1 MNEKDMAELLAEL
14 REAVAGS
21 DGLSDDDRARLE
33 VLANKI
39 EDEADESLLESV
51 DDAVTRFGVEH
62 GTVAR
67 VVNRIANAL
76 SAGGI

>member
-1 MNEKDMAELLAEL
+1 MNEKDMAELLEEL

-21 DGLSDDDRARLE
+21 DGLSDDDRGHLE
-33 VLANKI
+33 ALADKI
-39 EDEADESLLESV
+39 EAEADESLLESI

-67 VVNRIANAL
+67 VINRIANVL